1 MEVPSKLKTELPY
14 DPAVPPLA
22 IYLKKTL
29 NQKYTCTLMFTG
41 LPRRLSWERIHLQC
55 RRPGLDPWVRKF
67 PWRKEWR
74 PTPVFLPGESHRERS
89 LVGYSP
95 RGHKESDV
103 TKQLSLHFT
112 SLLMFMAGF
121 PAGSVI
127 KNPPADVRDADS
139 FPGSGRSPGEGS
151 GNPLQCS
158 CLGSPLGRG
167 A

>member
-1 MEVPSKLKTELPY
+1 M
-14 DPAVPPLA
+14 
-22 IYLKKTL
+22 
-29 NQKYTCTLMFTG
+29 
-41 LPRRLSWERIHLQC
+41 
-55 RRPGLDPWVRKF
+55 
-67 PWRKEWR
+67 
-74 PTPVFLPGESHRERS
+74 
-89 LVGYSP
+89 GYSP